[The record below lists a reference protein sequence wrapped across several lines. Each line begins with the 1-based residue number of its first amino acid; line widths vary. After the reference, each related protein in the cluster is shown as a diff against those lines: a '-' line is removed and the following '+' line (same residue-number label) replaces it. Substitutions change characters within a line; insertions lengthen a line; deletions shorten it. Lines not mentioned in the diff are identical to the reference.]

1 MRQTY
6 NYRQLEKL
14 IRASNSLVFHVERQ
28 VKANGAVFINKYN
41 GEPLEAAMSYV
52 EKAKNLGNR
61 YVGEVER
68 RRFSR
73 EREDCIERLWR
84 NYQRLQSMVSNGI
97 VRESTDTNRGIY
109 IGTGSEEGDRLTPA
123 QWDDLFCH
131 HLTQSHNDPQKN
143 GTYYRES
150 EAKPYGMTIYE
161 NLNRRVEVKR
171 KPETPEEYRRFSK
184 IDGVVGGRRV
194 MPLGRKPRDT
204 SVDAM
209 GRRLAPDSE
218 EASGLDSIGTASA
231 EYERERD
238 RELLGNAR
246 TYKRFTPEQY
256 RERVDALA
264 AHGEAIIAEEE
275 RKLGLR

>member
-14 IRASNSLVFHVERQ
+14 MRASNSLVFHVTRRVRANSRTYVTRYGGDPLGAAADFIERAG
-28 VKANGAVFINKYN
+28 KLKNPGRR
-41 GEPLEAAMSYV
+41 EA
-52 EKAKNLGNR
+52 
-61 YVGEVER
+61 ER
-68 RRFSR
+68 KRFGR
-73 EREDCIERLWR
+73 EHDDLIERLWR
-84 NYQRLQSMVSNGI
+84 NYQAIQAMMRDGTV
-97 VRESTDTNRGIY
+97 EETPDPNRG
-109 IGTGSEEGDRLTPA
+109 GFNLARSDSDGLTPA
-123 QWDDLFCH
+123 QWDDLLCH
-131 HLTQSHNDPQKN
+131 HLTESHNDPQKN

>member
-6 NYRQLEKL
+6 NYKQLEQ
-14 IRASNSLVFHVERQ
+14 IMRASNSMLFHIKRRVN
-28 VKANGAVFINKYN
+28 ANGVTYLTKYK
-41 GEPLEAAMSYV
+41 GKPLDATADYI
-52 EKAKNLGNR
+52 EKAANLPNR
-61 YVGEVER
+61 YKQAER
-68 RRFSR
+68 RRFER
-73 EREDCIERLWR
+73 EREDLIERLWR
-84 NYQRLQSMVSNGI
+84 NYQSIQRMFRDGVIDDRPDDNKGFNIWSGSG
-97 VRESTDTNRGIY
+97 D
-109 IGTGSEEGDRLTPA
+109 IGGMTPGY
-123 QWDDLFCH
+123 WDALLCH
-131 HLTQSHNDPQKN
+131 HLTQSNNDPQKN

-150 EAKPYGMTIYE
+150 EERGHGVTLYE
-161 NLNRRVEVKR
+161 GLNRRVEVKR

-218 EASGLDSIGTASA
+218 EAAGLDSIGTASA

-238 RELLGNAR
+238 RELLGNAE

-256 RERVDALA
+256 RARVDALA